1 MTKNERRLF
10 CVRNHDDNHC
20 LINNNKCKKAC
31 RRMDLDMNSVR
42 EEEEYQKKEMLT
54 GVPELDNLLKSG
66 MKSDSFLQFYGQPDG
81 RRHRFPR
88 PEESEKK

>member
-31 RRMDLDMNSVR
+31 ICKTG
-42 EEEEYQKKEMLT
+42 QMLK
-54 GVPELDNLLKSG
+54 PK
-66 MKSDSFLQFYGQPDG
+66 
-81 RRHRFPR
+81 
-88 PEESEKK
+88 